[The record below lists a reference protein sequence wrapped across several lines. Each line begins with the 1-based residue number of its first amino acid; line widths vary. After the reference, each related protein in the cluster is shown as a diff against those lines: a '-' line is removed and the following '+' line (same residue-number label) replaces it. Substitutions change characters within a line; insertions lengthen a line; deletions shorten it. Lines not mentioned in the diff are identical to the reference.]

1 MENVVIGNATF
12 VVSRVF
18 VGNQTVSDLIQK
30 RVEANSSQ
38 ILPLTDSPS
47 ASYNKGGR
55 NAGLR
60 RNHANQ

>member
-1 MENVVIGNATF
+1 MENVVIGNAAF

-30 RVEANSSQ
+30 RIEANSSQ
-38 ILPLTDSPS
+38 ILPLTDLPS
-47 ASYNKGGR
+47 ASYNEGGR

-60 RNHANQ
+60 RNHAN

>member
-30 RVEANSSQ
+30 RIEANSSQ
-38 ILPLTDSPS
+38 ILPLTDLPS
-47 ASYNKGGR
+47 ASYNKDGR

-60 RNHANQ
+60 RNHAN